1 MAKKEKQTKKVKVL
15 NQDYYNKRAIQD
27 ENQREHLALTR
38 RYRFKMLILCGV
50 VLVITLTLGFNII
63 QNNIRASILNKK
75 TDQAKIELKEAKQK
89 NKDLK
94 LKVEQLK
101 DSDYVAKIIRQK
113 YYFSKD
119 GETIYSLPSDK
130 SKTVT
135 DN

>member
-1 MAKKEKQTKKVKVL
+1 MAKKVKQTKKVKVL

-38 RYRFKMLILCGV
+38 RHRFKMLILCGV
-50 VLVITLTLGFNII
+50 MLIITLTLGFNII
-63 QNNIRASILNKK
+63 QNNIRASVLNKK
-75 TDQAKIELKEAKQK
+75 TDQEKIELKKVKQK

>member
-15 NQDYYNKRAIQD
+15 NHDYYNKRAIQD